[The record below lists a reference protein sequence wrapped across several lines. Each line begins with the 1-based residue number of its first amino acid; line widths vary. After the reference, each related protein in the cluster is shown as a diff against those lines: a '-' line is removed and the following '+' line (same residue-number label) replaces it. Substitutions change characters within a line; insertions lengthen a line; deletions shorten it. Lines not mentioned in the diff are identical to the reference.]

1 MRVGFIGL
9 GKMGSGMALNLR
21 KAGVELSVYDVYKG
35 NAKPL
40 LEAGASWA
48 ASIADLA
55 READVVF
62 TSLPGPREVK
72 EVACGEGGLFR
83 AMRDGAVWFDL
94 STNSVSVLREL
105 GVRFKGRNVQLL
117 DSPVSGGPTGARTG
131 KLAIYVGGDRSTFDQ
146 FKYLL
151 DAIGDEVLY
160 VGELSAGTAAKLVH
174 NTASNI
180 IRMAIAEVFTLGV
193 KAGVEPLR
201 LWHAIRQG
209 GIGRSRTFDRIGDQY
224 LQSKYEVPSFALR
237 LAHKDMTLALELA
250 RELNVPMPHAELTY
264 DDYTTALDRGWGDM
278 DSRSPMQLQNE
289 RAGVSIK
296 ETAEAVRRTL
306 ELG

>member
-9 GKMGSGMALNLR
+9 GKMGSGMALNLC
-21 KAGVELSVYDVYKG
+21 KAGVDLRVYDVHEAS
-35 NAKPL
+35 AKPL
-40 LEAGASWA
+40 LEAGAIWA
-48 ASIADLA
+48 STVADVV
-55 READVVF
+55 RDSDVVF
-62 TSLPGPREVK
+62 TSLPGPQEVK
-72 EVACGEGGLFR
+72 TVANSQGGLFES
-83 AMRDGAVWFDL
+83 MRDGAVWFDL

-105 GVRFKGRNVQLL
+105 GTQFKMRNVELL
-117 DSPVSGGPTGARTG
+117 DAPVSGGPAGARSG
-131 KLAIYVGGDRSTFDQ
+131 KLAIYVGGNRSTFDS
-146 FKYLL
+146 FKHLL
-151 DAIGDEVLY
+151 DFIGDEVLY

-180 IRMAIAEVFTLGV
+180 IRMAIAEVFSLGV
-193 KAGVEPLR
+193 RAGVEPLT

-224 LQSKYEVPSFALR
+224 LQSKYEIPSFALR
-237 LAHKDMTLALELA
+237 LAHKDMTLALDLA

-264 DDYTTALDRGWGDM
+264 DDYTTAMDRGWGDL

-296 ETAEAVRRTL
+296 ETAEDVRRTF
-306 ELG
+306 ERC